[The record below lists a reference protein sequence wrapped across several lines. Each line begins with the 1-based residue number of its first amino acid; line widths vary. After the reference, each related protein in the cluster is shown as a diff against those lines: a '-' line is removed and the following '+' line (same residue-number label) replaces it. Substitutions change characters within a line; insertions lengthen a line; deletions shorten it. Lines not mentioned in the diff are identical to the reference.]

1 MALKRPESVLVV
13 LYDEHHRILLL
24 QRNDDPSFWQSVT
37 GTVEAGELPAET
49 AVREVAEETGIV
61 LTPLQLNDCSHINR
75 YEIRRR
81 WLHRYPQGTRF
92 NTEHVFSACISSASE
107 LVLTE
112 HLAFEWLDKPDALAK
127 LWSPSNRDA
136 VEAFVPECRR

>member
-61 LTPLQLNDCSHINR
+61 LTPQQLNDCSHINR

-81 WLHRYPQGTRF
+81 WLHRP
-92 NTEHVFSACISSASE
+92 
-107 LVLTE
+107 
-112 HLAFEWLDKPDALAK
+112 P
-127 LWSPSNRDA
+127 
-136 VEAFVPECRR
+136 